1 MTPVIKLATL
11 NGSRVFIRVD
21 RIESFL
27 DLGDQIHIRMMSGVE
42 HKVGW
47 KVFEAVRE
55 DILKYMASLDT
66 PFVA

>member
-1 MTPVIKLATL
+1 VIKLATL
-11 NGSRVFIRVD
+11 NGNPVFIRVD

-27 DLGDQIHIRMMSGVE
+27 DLGTQVHIRMMSVAD
-42 HKVGW
+42 HKVDW

-55 DILKYMASLDT
+55 DILEYMSSLDT